1 MFNTI
6 SIESFIYRVYKAVIA
21 DYIGFTYYLS
31 QDRSCMLRVVK
42 DPMFQSG
49 ISFGVR
55 RGLSWKILIDQVIL
69 NLHEQE
75 IITELR
81 SKWFSEICQPQFF
94 VTTKTPLTVVWF
106 SGLVFVLVMSI
117 FATLVMLIPENWYF
131 RYFRQVVFR
140 FYFKYVLQTKRYSVS
155 KDCDEK
161 SPEMYDSYNL

>member
-1 MFNTI
+1 
-6 SIESFIYRVYKAVIA
+6 
-21 DYIGFTYYLS
+21 
-31 QDRSCMLRVVK
+31 
-42 DPMFQSG
+42 MFQSG

-55 RGLSWKILIDQVIL
+55 RGFSWKILIDQVIL

-94 VTTKTPLTVVWF
+94 VTAKTPLTVVWF

-161 SPEMYDSYNL
+161 STELYDSYNLWSYANKFWTRKLFRENCHEKCESSFWTSRSILQKNEAFY

>member
-1 MFNTI
+1 
-6 SIESFIYRVYKAVIA
+6 
-21 DYIGFTYYLS
+21 
-31 QDRSCMLRVVK
+31 MLRVVK

-106 SGLVFVLVMSI
+106 SGLVFVLVMSV

-131 RYFRQVVFR
+131 RYFRHVVFR
-140 FYFKYVLQTKRYSVS
+140 FYFKYVLHTKRYSIS
-155 KDCDEK
+155 KDSNGKRTEL
-161 SPEMYDSYNL
+161 YYSYNL